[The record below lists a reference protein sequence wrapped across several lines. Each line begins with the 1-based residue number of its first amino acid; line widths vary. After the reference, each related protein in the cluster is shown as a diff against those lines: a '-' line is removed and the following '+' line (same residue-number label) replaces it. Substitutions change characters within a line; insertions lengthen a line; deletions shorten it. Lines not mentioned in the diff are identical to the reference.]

1 MYHKKGEN
9 CEKWFCLFL
18 SKVITSSRAHISW
31 TVPFSFVQLD
41 NHVTNQWDSVVTTD
55 IWFKRQ
61 RTFCLRAFAS
71 LVGFCCSLSAKRNHL
86 VKWLCLCVLLW
97 DTEII
102 FPTPA
107 NKNEQLS
114 LFNQWKEAAAAN
126 TCKPLQVFL
135 FLFCFAFQFFNLF
148 SQTPAESSLGCN
160 P

>member
-1 MYHKKGEN
+1 MVLFVSIKGN
-9 CEKWFCLFL
+9 WLFKGPYL
-18 SKVITSSRAHISW
+18 LIYPLLLCAISQ
-31 TVPFSFVQLD
+31 SCG
-41 NHVTNQWDSVVTTD
+41 QWDSVVTTD
-55 IWFKRQ
+55 NQFKEQ